1 MAAAGG
7 GRRKRLA
14 AHLEAAFA
22 EIERLA
28 NTYRVG
34 IERLDSSVRAD
45 LSPSA
50 VRQWFQMVR
59 DSLRPAGIAH
69 PMGMYV
75 RVFVD

>member
-1 MAAAGG
+1 MATAGG

-14 AHLEAAFA
+14 AHLEAAFG

-28 NTYRVG
+28 DTYRMG
-34 IERLDSSVRAD
+34 IERLESSVRAD

-59 DSLRPAGIAH
+59 DSLRLTGIALS
-69 PMGMYV
+69 
-75 RVFVD
+75 RWACVFVWI